1 MDFDIVIGGV
11 GGQGVLTLAW
21 LLDHAAAAAQLY
33 LKQSEVHGM
42 AQRGGAVSAYVRLSD
57 QPLASDLIP
66 DGSARLIIGVEP
78 LEALRYARLLAPDGW
93 IVTDLTP
100 LINQDNYPAL
110 PDLYRV
116 LLSAPQV
123 LALDATR
130 LAKQAGNIKAQNVV
144 VLGAATPFLPLS
156 PDAIETQLHALFSAK
171 GERAVHTNLSAYRL
185 GLAAGNFYSGLR
197 SLGVPCDLISSVIPK
212 LALTPDPVP
221 QACVQAW
228 ARRLLAADGVA
239 YAGQVFAA
247 ESLVTLDSPLLQNG
261 VKPPICCE

>member
-1 MDFDIVIGGV
+1 MNFDLVLGGV

-21 LLDHAAAAAQLY
+21 LLDHAGAAAQLH

-57 QPLASDLIP
+57 QPLASDLIA
-66 DGSARLIIGVEP
+66 DGSASLIIGVEP
-78 LEALRYARLLAPDGW
+78 LEALRYTRLLAPDGW

-116 LLSAPQV
+116 LLGAPQV

-130 LAKQAGNIKAQNVV
+130 LAKQAGNVKAQNVV

-156 PDAIETQLHALFSAK
+156 AAQLEAQLHALFGAK
-171 GERAVHTNLSAYRL
+171 GERAVQTNLNAYRL
-185 GLAAGNFYSGLR
+185 GLAAGNFCSGLR
-197 SLGVPCDLISSVIPK
+197 NMGVPCSLISCIVSRLDFEPE
-212 LALTPDPVP
+212 PVP
-221 QACVQAW
+221 DAQVRAW
-228 ARRLLAADGVA
+228 AQRLLAPDGAA
-239 YAGQVFAA
+239 YAQRVFAA
-247 ESLVTLDSPLLQNG
+247 DALVALDEPLLQTA
-261 VKPPICCE
+261 